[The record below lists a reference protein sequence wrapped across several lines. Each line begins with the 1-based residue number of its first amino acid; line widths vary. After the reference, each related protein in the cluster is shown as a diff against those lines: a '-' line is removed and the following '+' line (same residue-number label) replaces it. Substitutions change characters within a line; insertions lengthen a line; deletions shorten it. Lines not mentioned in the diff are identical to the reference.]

1 MIQSKRKEKKRP
13 PVTINQLNGR
23 TNRREKEEE
32 GGRSNSI
39 EEMN

>member
-23 TNRREKEEE
+23 TNRREEEK